1 MIIFYVLDLLR
12 YGPDVPSSSTKYLV
26 HLAMQGGVG
35 TVFAMINLIKPFT
48 KIFSGVELAVEQWSL
63 TELFGEGSV
72 CGFFLAWIQ
81 SLKICCSIIIYL
93 KCTRF
98 EAVDLSKDRAF
109 MIAKLP
115 NSGPIENGS
124 DFAFCC
130 NFAFFHCSCRSSM
143 NFERF
148 TIDLM

>member
-72 CGFFLAWIQ
+72 CGFFLA
-81 SLKICCSIIIYL
+81 
-93 KCTRF
+93 
-98 EAVDLSKDRAF
+98 
-109 MIAKLP
+109 
-115 NSGPIENGS
+115 
-124 DFAFCC
+124 
-130 NFAFFHCSCRSSM
+130 
-143 NFERF
+143 
-148 TIDLM
+148 